1 MIVRLNESWVVSV
14 YLPSLQLYFVNLVFL
29 TLLKDRP
36 MNLRLNTRRTF
47 GVAAVA
53 LATVMAGCASAPT
66 APAPIMF
73 KATLN
78 GASEVPPVVTAAKG
92 VFTARYLPENG
103 LLLWNMNYEGLS
115 GPATMAHIHGPAT
128 ETQNAGVLIGFN
140 NPVSSPMSGQSTLTP
155 AQFADLNAGKWYVN
169 VHTAANRPG
178 EIRGQLKAQ

>member
-1 MIVRLNESWVVSV
+1 M
-14 YLPSLQLYFVNLVFL
+14 
-29 TLLKDRP
+29 
-36 MNLRLNTRRTF
+36 NTRRLF
-47 GVAAVA
+47 ALSLSAVV
-53 LATVMAGCASAPT
+53 LVVAGCAT
-66 APAPIMF
+66 TPAPPVLF

-78 GASEVPPVVTAAKG
+78 GASEVPPVATAAKG

-103 LLLWNMNYEGLS
+103 LFMWNMNYEGLS

-128 ETQNAGVLIGFN
+128 ETQNAGIVIGFN